1 MLESMAVARR
11 HGQTH
16 WRHFL
21 LMYPR
26 QPEQAL
32 RSLLFLAVF
41 LASTAARADSA
52 VPVVIATAMQMPI
65 LRELSL
71 HGSVTAE
78 RNARLSVAVGG
89 LVAALKVDTGDRVEA
104 GALLLELDPELA
116 RLRRDAALARAAQA
130 SIRSA
135 DASRRLQEARLLLP
149 QRGIAETAVR
159 DLEAGLAEAEVVG
172 EQAQAEAALQEALLV
187 RHSLRA
193 PFAGVISSRMTDL
206 GEWLDPG
213 EPVFELV
220 GIDGLRLDFA
230 VPEDHLASLHPGAA
244 VSFVPGARLSE
255 RYTGVIDSVVPVA
268 EPGARTF
275 LLRVQPDADAAPAL
289 LPGMSVTALLQLATG
304 RSGVTVPRDAILR
317 YPDGRV
323 VVWSVAESA
332 GGAAIAVENVVDTG
346 LSFGGRIEIR
356 SGLAAGSQVV
366 VRGNEALQPG
376 QTVAGVAP

>member
-1 MLESMAVARR
+1 
-11 HGQTH
+11 
-16 WRHFL
+16 
-21 LMYPR
+21 MYPR

-116 RLRRDAALARAAQA
+116 RLRHDAALARAAQA

-255 RYTGVIDSVVPVA
+255 RYTGLIDSVVPVA

>member
-1 MLESMAVARR
+1 MLIC
-11 HGQTH
+11 
-16 WRHFL
+16 
-21 LMYPR
+21 PR

-32 RSLLFLAVF
+32 RWLLLLAML
-41 LASTAARADSA
+41 LAPTVVRADNA
-52 VPVVIATAMQMPI
+52 VPVVIATATQMPV

-116 RLRRDAALARAAQA
+116 RLRRDAARARAAQA

-159 DLEAGLAEAEVVG
+159 DLEAALAEAEVVG
-172 EQAQAEAALQEALLV
+172 EQAEAEAALQEALLA

-213 EPVFELV
+213 QPVFELV
-220 GIDGLRLDFA
+220 GMDGLRLDFA
-230 VPEDHLASLHPGAA
+230 VPEDHLASLSPGAQ
-244 VSFVPGARLSE
+244 VSFVPGTRLSE
-255 RYTGVIDSVVPVA
+255 RYTGTIGSVVPVA

-275 LLRVQPDADAAPAL
+275 LLRVQPDPDAAPQL

-323 VVWSVAESA
+323 VVWSAAESPS
-332 GGAAIAVENVVDTG
+332 GGTIAVENVVNTG

-376 QTVAGVAP
+376 QALVMTGAAP

>member
-1 MLESMAVARR
+1 MQISLILPERAML
-11 HGQTH
+11 
-16 WRHFL
+16 W
-21 LMYPR
+21 
-26 QPEQAL
+26 
-32 RSLLFLAVF
+32 LLFLAVY
-41 LASTAARADSA
+41 LALSPARADNA
-52 VPVVIATAMQMPI
+52 VPVVVATASEGPV

-89 LVAALKVDTGDRVEA
+89 LVAAIEVDTGDRVEA

-130 SIRSA
+130 RIRSD
-135 DASRRLQEARLLLP
+135 DARRRLQEARVLLP

-159 DLEAGLAEAEVVG
+159 DLEAGLAEAEVIG
-172 EQAQAEAALQEALLV
+172 EQAQAEAALQEALLA

-193 PFAGVISSRMTDL
+193 PFAGVISTRMTDL

-213 EPVFELV
+213 QPVFELV
-220 GIDGLRLDFA
+220 GLDGLRLDFA
-230 VPEDHLASLHPGAA
+230 VPEDHLASLRPGAA
-244 VSFVPGARLSE
+244 VSFVPGARFSE
-255 RYTGVIDSVVPVA
+255 QYRGMVDSIVPVA

-275 LLRVQPDADAAPAL
+275 LLRVQPDAGAAPDL

-317 YPDGRV
+317 YPDGRI
-323 VVWSVAESA
+323 VVWSVAEAS
-332 GGAAIAVENVVDTG
+332 GGAFVAVENVVTTG
-346 LSFGGRIEIR
+346 LSFGGRIEIS

-376 QTVAGVAP
+376 QAVVVSGAAS